1 MSLLHRL
8 GQAVRPAAMA
18 MGLLFFL
25 FIWVKP
31 AAAQAAGPVGGE
43 PVGSLYHHP
52 TYGFSIWLPA
62 HWELDESLA
71 PVVTRAYGP
80 NRQMEAELFFV
91 PREPGFSEGGYLV
104 YGNRSILE
112 GRSGIQLLSRTT
124 ARVGG
129 YTTYLWEWK
138 RPATRL
144 VPDRRLA
151 WQADILG
158 PTGILTLTVRATE
171 EVYPEAAAAARAAI
185 ETVVWGAPVTQEA
198 QPKTSAPSIVAPP
211 PGDSQQPLPDQ
222 DPVEQDPLANLDPA
236 QRRLAA
242 IPWLLSD
249 DFVWGM
255 YHWSLN
261 PEFPYWYVFHDWER
275 RLDHRFQ
282 LVMTYQ
288 VLGQRFPTAF
298 VKRLTDEGRTVMLT
312 LQSWQPINQQDV
324 YDKGTTLYYDVLNG
338 VYDDVLRQYARDA
351 AALERPFLFRLDNE
365 MNSDW
370 TPWGAWFYAKET
382 DIYRAVWRYVHHIF
396 QEEGADNA
404 LWVWNPHDRSLPP
417 FPWNHFSLYYPGDEF
432 VDVIGLTVYN
442 VGDAYPGDTWR
453 DFHEAMDA
461 IYEDYSRRY
470 GHKPFLMTEM
480 ASHEGGGDKGAWIRS
495 LAAPWREYPNVRGAV
510 WWNGIDDR
518 RDYRIDS
525 SPEAEA
531 AFWSILRIRRGP

>member
-1 MSLLHRL
+1 MTVLQSLRHVR
-8 GQAVRPAAMA
+8 RPALVV

-25 FIWVKP
+25 IIMVSRP
-31 AAAQAAGPVGGE
+31 AAHAAGQPGG
-43 PVGSLYHHP
+43 GAGGTLYHHP
-52 TYGFSIWLPA
+52 TYGFSIVLPS
-62 HWELDESLA
+62 HWTLDESLV
-71 PVVTRAYGP
+71 PVVTRAYG
-80 NRQMEAELFFV
+80 REGEIEAELFFV
-91 PREPGFSEGGYLV
+91 PQEPGFPSSGYLV

-112 GRSGIQLLSRTT
+112 GRSGIKLLRRIITRT
-124 ARVGG
+124 RG
-129 YTTYLWEWK
+129 YPTYVWEWE

-144 VPDRRLA
+144 APDRRRA

-171 EVYPEAAAAARAAI
+171 EAYPEAAAAARAAI
-185 ETVVWGAPVTQEA
+185 DTVTWGSPAHQGAEPGAAATPATTPDDEA
-198 QPKTSAPSIVAPP
+198 AAR
-211 PGDSQQPLPDQ
+211 
-222 DPVEQDPLANLDPA
+222 E
-236 QRRLAA
+236 RLAA
-242 IPWLLSD
+242 IPWLLDDD

-255 YHWSLN
+255 YHWSLH
-261 PEFPYWYVFHDWER
+261 PDSPYWYVFHDWER

-288 VLGQRFPTAF
+288 VLGQRFPAAF

-312 LQSWQPINQQDV
+312 LQSWRPINQQDV
-324 YDKGTTLYYDVLNG
+324 YDEGVTLYYDVLNG
-338 VYDDVLRQYARDA
+338 KYDEALRQYARDA
-351 AALERPFLFRLDNE
+351 AALGRPFLFRLDNE

-382 DIYRAVWRYVHHIF
+382 DIYRAVWRYVHRIF
-396 QEEGADNA
+396 TEEGATNA

-417 FPWNHFSLYYPGDEF
+417 FPWNHFSLYYPGDEY

-453 DFHEAMDA
+453 DFHTAMDA
-461 IYEDYSRRY
+461 IYEDYFRRY

-531 AFWSILRIRRGP
+531 AFRSILQGWSMP